1 MALNPFF
8 QQGSATEQN
17 LLQDLINEQLK
28 MYGVEVYYL
37 PRKYLNEK
45 TIIKE
50 VVQSEF
56 NDAYPIEAYLETF
69 DGYENTGPILSK
81 FGIQNLYDVSLIISQ
96 DRWTNYIQPLIQG
109 LDDVKLSSRPK
120 EGDLIWFPL
129 GDRLFEIKYVERE
142 NPFYMLQKNYT
153 FKLRCELF
161 RYEDEVIDTNVETID
176 DNVQEDGY
184 IQKLSLVGI
193 GTTATAITSLSDG
206 AVQKISITND
216 GFDLTSPT
224 VAISSA
230 PSGGRTAIATAIV
243 NSRRSLESIF
253 IFDPGS
259 GYTGPPDI
267 LITSTTG
274 GGAIATTGIGTVGSI
289 GIVTMTDGGSGYSTT
304 PTVTFSS
311 PGVGIGST
319 ALAYAVLNGD
329 SVSEIRITSAGVGYT
344 QIPTITISDPP
355 LIASGEYVFN
365 EIIVGTSSST
375 TARVKSWSPATK
387 TLEVGIIN
395 GTFTAGETIRG
406 ETSGA
411 TYTIVNQN
419 KFDMTESYNE
429 NYQIQIEAD
438 DIIDFTRR
446 NPFGDP

>member
-28 MYGVEVYYL
+28 MYGVEVFYL

-50 VVQSEF
+50 VIQSEF
-56 NDAYPIEAYLETF
+56 NDAYPIEAYVETF

-81 FGIQNLYDVSLIISQ
+81 FGIQNLYDLSLIISQ
-96 DRWTNYIQPLIQG
+96 DRWSNYIQPLIAG
-109 LDDVKLSSRPK
+109 LDDIKLSSRPK

-129 GDRLFEIKYVERE
+129 GDRLFEIKFVERE

-161 RYEDEVIDTNVETID
+161 RYEDEVIDTNFETID
-176 DNVQEDGY
+176 DNVQESEY

-193 GTTATAITSLSDG
+193 GTTASAITSLSNG
-206 AVQKISITND
+206 SVQFIRITND
-216 GFDLTSPT
+216 GYNLTSPT

-230 PSGGRTAIATAIV
+230 PSGGVTAIATAIV
-243 NSRRSLESIF
+243 DNMKSLESIF
-253 IFDPGS
+253 IFNPGS
-259 GYTGPPDI
+259 GYTGPPNI
-267 LITSTTG
+267 LISSSTG
-274 GGAIATTGIGTVGSI
+274 GGAIATTGIGTTGTI
-289 GIVTMTDGGSGYSTT
+289 GIVTMTNRGSGYSTT
-304 PTVTFSS
+304 PTVTITG
-311 PGVGIGST
+311 PST
-319 ALAYAVLNGD
+319 SNGTTASAYAVLQGD
-329 SVSEIRITSAGVGYT
+329 FVSEVRITNAGAGYT
-344 QIPTITISDPP
+344 QIPTITIADPP
-355 LIASGEYVFN
+355 LIGSGDYVFN

-375 TARVKSWSPATK
+375 TARVKSWSPTTK
-387 TLEVGIIN
+387 ILEVGIIN
-395 GTFTAGETIRG
+395 GTFAAGETIRG

-411 TYTIVNQN
+411 TYTIVNQD
-419 KFDMTESYNE
+419 KFDTTESYSE
-429 NYQIQIEAD
+429 NYQIQIEGD
-438 DIIDFTRR
+438 DILDFTRR